1 MINALKIAFLV
12 SNEHYSIYFPRDLF
26 TFSPS
31 KRVVRR
37 KYGLKKPWI
46 KIILITRQSLRIPY
60 SQLIQKT
67 TTSLPKISA
76 SRNNNRARVPPSSSS
91 SIVAFKIVTGGISK
105 NFERTSKWTTRAVDQ
120 NELEKKRGREGKKQ

>member
-12 SNEHYSIYFPRDLF
+12 SNEDYSIYFPRDLF

-37 KYGLKKPWI
+37 KHGLKKTS
-46 KIILITRQSLRIPY
+46 KIILTTQQSLRIPY

-76 SRNNNRARVPPSSSS
+76 SRNNNRARVPSSLLLLHCC
-91 SIVAFKIVTGGISK
+91 V
-105 NFERTSKWTTRAVDQ
+105 
-120 NELEKKRGREGKKQ
+120 